1 FISSIYV
8 LLYPYSK
15 LTISK

>member
-1 FISSIYV
+1 MAGSGLLL

-15 LTISK
+15 LLS